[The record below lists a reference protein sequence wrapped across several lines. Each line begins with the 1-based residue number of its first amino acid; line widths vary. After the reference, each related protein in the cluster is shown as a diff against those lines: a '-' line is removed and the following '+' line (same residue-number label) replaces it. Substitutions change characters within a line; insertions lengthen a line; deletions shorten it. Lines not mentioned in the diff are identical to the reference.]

1 MPLPVLKLVQHCLNL
16 PLPAKKKR
24 KKTRPQPRWAAKDVD
39 MLIKEMASA
48 SPDKLAA
55 VAKFLMGRAEDTN
68 ATKKININS
77 FLNIAS
83 SLGINI
89 TASQLRD
96 LSQQPPLNGLIQNI
110 DGDNQTGEV
119 VFKGAQKDPTQMP
132 VDQANK
138 TVSKMAKRA
147 AAKGA

>member
-1 MPLPVLKLVQHCLNL
+1 
-16 PLPAKKKR
+16 
-24 KKTRPQPRWAAKDVD
+24 
-39 MLIKEMASA
+39 MLINELASA

-68 ATKKININS
+68 ATKKINIQS
-77 FLNIAS
+77 FLNIAA

-89 TASQLRD
+89 TPAQLRD
-96 LSQQPPLNGLIQNI
+96 LSQQPPLSELIQNI
-110 DGDNQTGEV
+110 DGDNSTGEV
-119 VFKGAQKDPTQMP
+119 IFKGAQQEPTQMP

>member
-1 MPLPVLKLVQHCLNL
+1 
-16 PLPAKKKR
+16 
-24 KKTRPQPRWAAKDVD
+24 

>member
-1 MPLPVLKLVQHCLNL
+1 
-16 PLPAKKKR
+16 
-24 KKTRPQPRWAAKDVD
+24 
-39 MLIKEMASA
+39 MLINELASA

-55 VAKFLMGRAEDTN
+55 VAKFLTGRAEDTN
-68 ATKKININS
+68 ATKKINIKS

-83 SLGINI
+83 SLGVNI

-110 DGDNQTGEV
+110 DGDNETGEV
-119 VFKGAQKDPTQMP
+119 VFKGAQKDPTQIP

>member
-1 MPLPVLKLVQHCLNL
+1 MQIGEVTN
-16 PLPAKKKR
+16 AG
-24 KKTRPQPRWAAKDVD
+24 
-39 MLIKEMASA
+39 
-48 SPDKLAA
+48 PDRLTAL
-55 VAKFLMGRAEDTN
+55 AKFLMGRAEDTN

-83 SLGINI
+83 SLGINL
-89 TASQLRD
+89 TPSQLRD
-96 LSQQPPLNGLIQNI
+96 LSQQPPLNALIQNI